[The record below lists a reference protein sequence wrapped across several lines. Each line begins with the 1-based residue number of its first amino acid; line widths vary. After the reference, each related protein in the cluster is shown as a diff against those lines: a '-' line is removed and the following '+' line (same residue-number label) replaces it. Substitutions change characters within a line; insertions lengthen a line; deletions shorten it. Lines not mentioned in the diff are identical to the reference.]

1 MNVFHFACLKR
12 IFLAHFNKKKKK
24 RKPLPSNYALAALLA
39 LWLAF
44 QKGLKTL
51 ASKILSLKALGTI
64 V

>member
-1 MNVFHFACLKR
+1 MSFIFACLKR
-12 IFLAHFNKKKKK
+12 IFLAHFNKKK
-24 RKPLPSNYALAALLA
+24 RKPPPSSHALAALLA

-51 ASKILSLKALGTI
+51 ASRILSLNALGMI

>member
-1 MNVFHFACLKR
+1 MFFIFALMPN
-12 IFLAHFNKKKKK
+12 FSDAFKKK
-24 RKPLPSNYALAALLA
+24 RKPPPSSHALAALLA

-51 ASKILSLKALGTI
+51 ASRILSLKVLGTI